1 MRNEPKSPRRP
12 RIFYGWYI
20 VAASFTSNIF
30 VSGTYWQGFQ
40 LFFLP
45 ILREFGWSRAAL
57 SGAFSLRQVETGVF
71 APVLGFIV
79 DRFGPRRVIMASG
92 FVLGLGMILVAQT
105 FSIWSFYLFFMV
117 AAIGASGTSHSIG
130 WAVAIARWF
139 RRRRGV
145 ALGIG
150 MSGPVMTGVVLI
162 ALAYCVKHYDWRATL
177 AGAGVL
183 LWCTVIPLAMLIRDS
198 PESQGYLPDGDIPE
212 APDGPEGYK
221 NSLPTQRITIDQQ
234 EYTTGQALRSR
245 SFWIA
250 STLLGILFFGTSG
263 IQVHQVPY
271 FESIGFSTTEAAAT
285 VSLVFALSGVG
296 RIGAGFLADYMDIR
310 YILAGMV
317 GCHIIAWTYL
327 AVADVNTL
335 WDAVPFTIIFGIPF
349 GAMVSIRPVLLAQ
362 LFGTRS
368 LGSLSGMLQA
378 TSLASGTI
386 GPVLMGWIF
395 DIQGEYDLAIKIFIG
410 STALAIPLVFMVKPP
425 LGRGTEESPTAN
437 I

>member
-1 MRNEPKSPRRP
+1 MHNEPKSSKRP

-20 VAASFTSNIF
+20 VAASFTSNVF
-30 VSGTYWQGFQ
+30 VSGAYWQGFQ

-71 APVLGFIV
+71 APILGFIV
-79 DRFGPRRVIMASG
+79 DRFGPRRVIMVSG

-139 RRRRGV
+139 RRRRGI

-162 ALAYCVKHYDWRATL
+162 VLAYCVKHYEWRATL
-177 AGAGVL
+177 VGAGVL

-212 APDGPEGYK
+212 TLDRPESYE
-221 NSLPTQRITIDQQ
+221 NSSPAKRIATDQL

-263 IQVHQVPY
+263 LQVHQVPY

-296 RIGAGFLADYMDIR
+296 RIGAGFLADYLDIR

-317 GCHIIAWTYL
+317 GVFVW
-327 AVADVNTL
+327 
-335 WDAVPFTIIFGIPF
+335 
-349 GAMVSIRPVLLAQ
+349 SI
-362 LFGTRS
+362 
-368 LGSLSGMLQA
+368 
-378 TSLASGTI
+378 
-386 GPVLMGWIF
+386 
-395 DIQGEYDLAIKIFIG
+395 
-410 STALAIPLVFMVKPP
+410 
-425 LGRGTEESPTAN
+425 
-437 I
+437 